1 MAAND
6 LLTAGASN
14 SLDSAHTLPDNPG
27 RNSALPPTVP
37 GLSPSQW
44 TRLLLKSIGPGVI
57 TGAADDDPSGIA
69 TYSVAGAQFGTRL
82 LWTATLTWPLMAAV
96 QMMCA
101 RIGKVT
107 GQGLA
112 ANLKARFPIWMLYVF
127 VIALAIANT
136 INIGADLAGM
146 ADAAAMLTGFNS
158 RIYVVVFALLI
169 SWATVRL
176 RYQQIANMLK
186 WLVVVLLAYPITAFV
201 VGIDWRQVA
210 HSTFVPSMPHGRDE
224 WSMLVAIL
232 GTTISPYLFFWQA
245 SEEVE
250 EEKAAGQT
258 TLAMRKGASVQELE
272 MRNID
277 VGVGSF
283 FSNSVMFFIILTTGI
298 TLNRHG
304 LTHIETTRQAA
315 EALRPLAGR
324 FAATLFTVG
333 IVGVGL
339 LAIPT
344 LAGSTAYA
352 FAETVGWRQ
361 GLNRKL
367 KQARWFYALILLS
380 TAVGVALNFAGV
392 NPVKALYW
400 TAVINGLLAPF
411 LLVAILVVA
420 ADRKLMQ
427 GQPSSRLSFAAVAI
441 TTVAMFAAGVA
452 MFVF

>member
-1 MAAND
+1 M
-6 LLTAGASN
+6 
-14 SLDSAHTLPDNPG
+14 
-27 RNSALPPTVP
+27 
-37 GLSPSQW
+37 
-44 TRLLLKSIGPGVI
+44 KSIGPGII

-69 TYSVAGAQFGTRL
+69 TYSVAGAQFGTGL
-82 LWTATLTWPLMAAV
+82 LWTAAVTWPLMAAV

-112 ANLKARFPIWMLYVF
+112 GNLKARFPAWLLYVS
-127 VIALAIANT
+127 VVALLIANT

-146 ADAAAMLTGFNS
+146 ADAAAMLTGMNS
-158 RIYVVVFALLI
+158 RIFVVLFAVLI
-169 SWATVRL
+169 SWATVQL
-176 RYQQIANMLK
+176 RYQQIANTLK
-186 WLVVVLLAYPITAFV
+186 WLVLVLLAYPVTAFV
-201 VGIDWRQVA
+201 VGVDWRQVA
-210 HSTFVPSMPHGRDE
+210 HATFVPSMPHSRGE

-250 EEKAAGQT
+250 EEKAAGQS
-258 TLAMRKGASVQELE
+258 TLALRRGASLQELE

-277 VGVGSF
+277 VGAGAF
-283 FSNSVMFFIILTTGI
+283 FSNAVMFFIILTTAI

-315 EALRPLAGR
+315 EALRPLAGK
-324 FAATLFTVG
+324 FAATLFTLG
-333 IVGVGL
+333 IVGVGF

-344 LAGSTAYA
+344 LAGASAYA
-352 FAETVGWRQ
+352 FAETLGWRQ
-361 GLNRKL
+361 GLNQNL

-380 TAVGVALNFAGV
+380 TTVGVGLNFAGV

-411 LLVAILVVA
+411 LLVGILVVA
-420 ADRKLMQ
+420 SNRKLMQ
-427 GQPSSRLSFAAVAI
+427 GQPSSYLGYAAVAI
-441 TTVAMFAAGVA
+441 TTLAMFAAGIA
-452 MFVF
+452 MFVV